1 MLVSFLIQKYV
12 ILIFFND
19 LNNLIIWDSK
29 NILMILH
36 FLLCFNFILFNSLS
50 IYLTKILI
58 WQKIELILIIFIIPK
73 LGSYLLILDIKLIYL
88 KLLLIVYWNV
98 LIEVV
103 LENLLILRIVLL
115 GFQILNELSL
125 ILVTF
130 I

>member
-12 ILIFFND
+12 ILIFFNA
-19 LNNLIIWDSK
+19 LINLIILDSK

-36 FLLCFNFILFNSLS
+36 FLLCFNFILLNSLT

-73 LGSYLLILDIKLIYL
+73 LGSNLLISDIKLTYL
-88 KLLLIVYWNV
+88 LLLLIVYWNF

-103 LENLLILRIVLL
+103 LVNLLILRIVLL
-115 GFQILNELSL
+115 GFLISKELSL
-125 ILVTF
+125 ILVVF